1 MKVGIFLSYIGLG
14 SNILHLSYCHE
25 IAKKYGPVTVITIC
39 KNFKEAVNNDPNI
52 KEVIY
57 LDKYYKKLSDIFRL
71 SKELSKCDLDAIYIF
86 YPSLRFYLASKLA
99 KINKIN
105 SYPFFIKKKLHLV
118 NAAKNFV
125 EKKLNIKDCP
135 TETIFYVNPEDKKN
149 AKNKMDKSV
158 KNIVVGAGSSGPT
171 TKWGERNYIDLL
183 KRLNNHGKFYFYI
196 QCGPEEKVIS
206 DTIIKEIGENKC
218 ETLSNKKIKD
228 LIPIVSNCDLYI
240 GNDSF
245 GHHITSQ
252 CGIPSL
258 ILLLDTPR
266 AYTDYS
272 VNQYQILP
280 NEININKITH
290 DVAISPNRIK
300 VDDVFKK
307 IISIIN

>member
-14 SNILHLSYCHE
+14 SNIMHLAYCHE

-57 LDKYYKKLSDIFRL
+57 LDKYYKKLSDIFKL
-71 SKELSKCDLDAIYIF
+71 SKELSKCDLDIIYIF

-99 KINKIN
+99 KIKKIN
-105 SYPFFIKKKLHLV
+105 SYPFFIKKNLHLV
-118 NAAKNFV
+118 NTAKKFV

-149 AKNKMDKSV
+149 AGKKMDKSV

-171 TKWGERNYIDLL
+171 TKWGEKNYIDLI
-183 KRLNNHGKFYFYI
+183 KKLNNHGKFHFYI
-196 QCGPEEKVIS
+196 QCGPEESDIS
-206 DTIIKEIGENKC
+206 NTIIKGVGENKC

-272 VNQYQILP
+272 INQYQILP

-290 DVAISPNRIK
+290 DVAISPDRIK
-300 VDDVFKK
+300 VDDVFNK

>member
-1 MKVGIFLSYIGLG
+1 MKVGIFLSYVGLG

-39 KNFKEAVNNDPNI
+39 KNFKEAIINDPNI

-57 LDKYYKKLSDIFRL
+57 IDKYYKKFSDVIRL
-71 SKELSKCDLDAIYIF
+71 SKELSKIKLDSIFIF
-86 YPSLRFYLASKLA
+86 YPSIRLYLASKLA
-99 KINKIN
+99 KIKNIKI
-105 SYPFFIKKKLHLV
+105 YPIFKKKNLHLV
-118 NAAKNFV
+118 NAAKIFV
-125 EKKLNIKDCP
+125 EKNLNIINCP
-135 TETIFYVNPEDKKN
+135 TETNFFIDPLEKSN
-149 AKNKMDKSV
+149 AGSQMNKFV

-171 TKWGERNYIDLL
+171 TKWGERNYIKLL
-183 KRLNNHGKFYFYI
+183 NKLKDHGKYNFYI
-196 QCGPEEKVIS
+196 QCGPEEKNIAKN
-206 DTIIKEIGENKC
+206 IIREIGENYCK
-218 ETLSNKKIKD
+218 TLSDKKIQD
-228 LIPIVSNCDLYI
+228 LIPIISNCDLYV

-272 VNQYQILP
+272 VNQYQIIP
-280 NEININKITH
+280 NNVDIDQITH
-290 DVAISPNRIK
+290 DTSVEPNKIK

-307 IISIIN
+307 IISLLN

>member
-14 SNILHLSYCHE
+14 SNIMHLAYCHE

-57 LDKYYKKLSDIFRL
+57 LDKYYKKLSDIFKL
-71 SKELSKCDLDAIYIF
+71 SKELSKCDLNIIYIF

-99 KINKIN
+99 KIKKIN
-105 SYPFFIKKKLHLV
+105 SYPFFIKKNLHLV
-118 NAAKNFV
+118 NTAKKFV

-149 AKNKMDKSV
+149 AGKKMDKSV

-171 TKWGERNYIDLL
+171 TKWGEKNYIDLI
-183 KRLNNHGKFYFYI
+183 KKLNNHGKFHFYI
-196 QCGPEEKVIS
+196 QCGPEESDIS
-206 DTIIKEIGENKC
+206 NIIIKGVGENKC

-272 VNQYQILP
+272 INQYQILP

-290 DVAISPNRIK
+290 DVAISPDRIK
-300 VDDVFKK
+300 VDDVFNK